1 MPILSPLLA
10 TLMTVVQVPF
20 GPLNNRSLP
29 ISSSEFTFIA
39 LGDNRP
45 AGAGLPPTG
54 SFRELLKEV
63 SVIGPSFVLSSG
75 DLLYGNEETVEQYK
89 REVAWTKPLLE
100 SLPCPFF
107 NAPGNHE
114 IYGKPEFLNL
124 YTSLL
129 GPIYG
134 KFEFGGYRFLA
145 VCTELPAE
153 VPSVFGS
160 QLDWLK
166 RELGKPKPTVVFH
179 HHPIYK
185 RPSNPDSKGDA
196 EVSNAQ
202 DLAALYLAGGVKL
215 VLEGHDHVYND
226 QTHDGVHYVIAGGA
240 GAPLDGPPMDGGF
253 FHFLLVHVKGDVI
266 ETTPIPMGA
275 VEVTPISDGTVAV
288 GEYADVDLPVT
299 NVRIFSKEKPTG
311 VTAQYTSKTKRKA
324 VEAELVSVEKHESGY
339 ESRIALTLPKHRA
352 TFISL
357 TFAK

>member
-1 MPILSPLLA
+1 MPFISASLALLLTRFQA
-10 TLMTVVQVPF
+10 PF
-20 GPLNNRSLP
+20 APLNHRSLP
-29 ISSSEFTFIA
+29 TSSQEFTFVA

-63 SVIGPSFVLSSG
+63 SVIGPAFVLSSG
-75 DLLYGNEETVEQYK
+75 DLLYGNEETVDQY
-89 REVAWTKPLLE
+89 RQEVAWTKPILD
-100 SLPCPFF
+100 SLPCPFY

-114 IYGKPEFLNL
+114 INGKSEFLNL

-129 GPIYG
+129 GPTYG

-145 VCTELPAE
+145 VCTELPADA
-153 VPSVFGS
+153 PSVFGP

-166 RELGKPKPTVVFH
+166 GELASPKPTVVFH

-185 RPSNPDSKGDA
+185 RPSNPDAKGDA

-202 DLAALYLAGGVKL
+202 DLAALYRTGGVKL

-240 GAPLDGPPMDGGF
+240 GAPLDGPPLDGGF
-253 FHFLLVHVKGDVI
+253 FHFLLVHVKGDTI
-266 ETTPIPMGA
+266 ETTPIPIGS
-275 VEVTPISDGTVAV
+275 VEVTPISDGQVAV
-288 GEYADVDLPVT
+288 GEYADLDLPVT
-299 NVRIFSKEKPTG
+299 NVRIFSKEKPIG
-311 VTAQYTSKTKRKA
+311 VTARYASKAKRKM
-324 VEAELVSVEKHESGY
+324 VEAELVSVEKHEGGY
-339 ESRIALTLPKHRA
+339 EARVALTLPKHRA

-357 TFAK
+357 MFAK